1 MLGSRISI
9 ITFVISL
16 IGHCLFLS
24 MPGFN
29 PSLSQ
34 TERCEEIAVEVE
46 IDKPPLL
53 PDIDVMGDEKKLKE
67 VIEPAEPEPQPEP
80 EMEPESEPE
89 PELELEEMEMVEEEV
104 DPVISNGVEVMNPE
118 EEAMLRYQDMVKQRI
133 EGVRRY
139 PSWAKKHR
147 VEGDACIKF
156 TVLSNGL
163 SQDVEIIHSSGSKIL
178 DEEAVD
184 TIKRASPFPPIPE
197 EIDSSL
203 VRMEVSIV
211 FTLKYE

>member
-1 MLGSRISI
+1 MLGSRASR
-9 ITFVISL
+9 TAFVISFV
-16 IGHCLFLS
+16 GHCLFLS

-29 PSLSQ
+29 PSLPQ
-34 TERCEEIAVEVE
+34 TEMCEEIAVEVE
-46 IDKPPLL
+46 IERPPLL

-67 VIEPAEPEPQPEP
+67 VVEP
-80 EMEPESEPE
+80 
-89 PELELEEMEMVEEEV
+89 ELEEMEKELSKEIV
-104 DPVISNGVEVMNPE
+104 E
-118 EEAMLRYQDMVKQRI
+118 EEAMLRYRDMVKQRI
-133 EGVRRY
+133 EEVRRY

-147 VEGDACIKF
+147 VEGDVCIKF
-156 TVLSNGL
+156 AILSNGL